1 MTATERP
8 SAAGRPRDEAITEA
22 IFDATFAVLT
32 EHGFADFSMGEVAER
47 AGVHKPA
54 VYRRWPNK
62 LELIAAVLQRMAF
75 PLNDPAS
82 GDIRSD
88 LVEMLVGAISGHPTP
103 LPLQLRIRSEVVAT
117 PELAEAMDRLVFR
130 PRRAMGR
137 KIVRRAIAGGQL
149 RADTRVDLV
158 LDMLFGADQ
167 ERAFAGGRH
176 SRRDFERIVDLLL
189 DGIRP

>member
-1 MTATERP
+1 
-8 SAAGRPRDEAITEA
+8 
-22 IFDATFAVLT
+22 
-32 EHGFADFSMGEVAER
+32 MGEVAEH

-130 PRRAMGR
+130 PRRAMAARSCGVPLPAASYGPIREWISCSTCSSVLTRNARSQEGGTVAATSSGSSICSLTGYGR
-137 KIVRRAIAGGQL
+137 RRA
-149 RADTRVDLV
+149 
-158 LDMLFGADQ
+158 
-167 ERAFAGGRH
+167 
-176 SRRDFERIVDLLL
+176 
-189 DGIRP
+189 RPRTHC